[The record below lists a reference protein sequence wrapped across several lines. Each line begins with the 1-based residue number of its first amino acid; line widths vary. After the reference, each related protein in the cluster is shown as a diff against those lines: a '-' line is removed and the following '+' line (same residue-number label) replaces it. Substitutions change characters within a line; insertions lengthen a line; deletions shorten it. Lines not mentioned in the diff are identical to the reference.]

1 MTHYIS
7 VIQLLSVFYFFF
19 FINFETFGV
28 YSEYLT
34 SREMVI

>member
-19 FINFETFGV
+19 FMLKLSVFTVNIPQVEKW
-28 YSEYLT
+28 
-34 SREMVI
+34 